1 MVTIVQRVSPNITK
15 LLTTWLIPDTL
26 DWRMVTAS
34 PIDGFLLA
42 AAEALKALVDMF
54 KTFWFLEMS
63 LDNIS
68 NIFFK
73 LYIK

>member
-1 MVTIVQRVSPNITK
+1 
-15 LLTTWLIPDTL
+15 
-26 DWRMVTAS
+26 MVTAS

-68 NIFFK
+68 NIFF
-73 LYIK
+73 